1 MKGLYEKWCSINL
14 ILRILVGLVIGTVL
28 ALIIPNILFIEII
41 GELFV
46 GALKAIAP
54 ILVMVLVISS
64 LASSKGNVGGR
75 MKTVVILYL
84 GTTLLAAAVSV
95 VMSYLFPVHI
105 TLSIDPADYASST
118 LEEVLLNLV
127 IGIVSNPVLAIINA
141 NYLSIL
147 FWSVLFGFSIRKI
160 GSPTVTNV
168 MSELSE
174 IVSNIVRVIIQ
185 FAPIGL
191 FGIIYTTVSAF
202 GLSIFEEYAALICL
216 LVACMLIVMFI
227 VSPLVSG
234 ILMRRNPFPLL
245 FACLRGSA
253 VTAFFT
259 RSSAANIPMNMTL
272 CEKLGLDR
280 DFYSVSIPLGSAI
293 NMNGAAV
300 TITVM
305 TLVGA
310 FSIGLDV
317 PIVIAFALCF
327 LATLAACG
335 ASGVSGGSLLLIPM
349 ACSLLGIGDDI
360 AMQLVAVGFIIGVIQ
375 DSLETAINSSNDVLY
390 SATAEVVD
398 ARKRGETLELDTH

>member
-1 MKGLYEKWCSINL
+1 MKDLYEKWCSINL
-14 ILRILVGLVIGTVL
+14 VLRIVIGLVLGTVL
-28 ALIIPNILFIEII
+28 AIIIPNILFIEII

-64 LASSKGNVGGR
+64 LSNSKGHVGNR
-75 MKTVVILYL
+75 MRTVVVLYI

-95 VMSYLFPVHI
+95 VMTYLFPVHI
-105 TLSIDPADYASST
+105 TLSVDPADYASKT

-127 IGIVSNPVLAIINA
+127 MGIVSNPVSAIINA

-147 FWSVLFGFSIRKI
+147 FWSVLFGLTIRKV
-160 GSPTVTNV
+160 GGTNV
-168 MSELSE
+168 MNIMSELSE
-174 IVSNIVRVIIQ
+174 IVSNIVRIIIQ

-202 GLSIFEEYAALICL
+202 GLSVFEEYASLIIL
-216 LVACMLIVMFI
+216 LVACMLIVMFV

-245 FACLRGSA
+245 LACLRGSA
-253 VTAFFT
+253 ITAFFT
-259 RSSAANIPMNMTL
+259 RSSAANIPMNMAL
-272 CEKLGLDR
+272 CEKLGLDK
-280 DFYSVSIPLGSAI
+280 DLYSVSIPLGSAI

-310 FSIGLDV
+310 FSIGLEV
-317 PIVIAFALCF
+317 PMVIAFALCF

-349 ACSLLGIGDDI
+349 ACSLLGISDDI

-390 SATAEVVD
+390 TATAEVVD
-398 ARKRGETLELDTH
+398 ARKRGETFELNTN